1 MRQNQATQK
10 YISAKLMNGTSDK
23 LKLSYTIQIRC
34 DNTHSHIG
42 E

>member
-23 LKLSYTIQIRC
+23 LKIKLY
-34 DNTHSHIG
+34 NTNQM
-42 E
+42 